1 MTEQEWIYY
10 GLGYEPAL
18 YPWLYPSLY
27 PEYQER
33 VPVITPELQPD
44 PVPTPEPDPVP
55 TPEPDP
61 VVVVTPPPE
70 EVPATP
76 EPDQGTSPGISW
88 EELGQLLSGLQTA
101 DDEPEQSEELPASE
115 ASIDP
120 GDVVAAELDPG
131 TMAIIEAIKFV
142 KDELIQIGDE
152 VTEMQLSM
160 DSHPMLTTP
169 FENYT
174 VTEGLLLLLFLSVF
188 IAACAR
194 MLRGGLSWL
203 RS

>member
-1 MTEQEWIYY
+1 MTDQELIYY
-10 GLGYEPAL
+10 DLGYDPVQ

-33 VPVITPELQPD
+33 VPVITPELQPN
-44 PVPTPEPDPVP
+44 PAPTPEPDPVP
-55 TPEPDP
+55 A
-61 VVVVTPPPE
+61 VTPPPE

-101 DDEPEQSEELPASE
+101 DDEPEQSEELPADDVPV
-115 ASIDP
+115 DP

-142 KDELIQIGDE
+142 KDAVTQVGDE

-174 VTEGLLLLLFLSVF
+174 VTEGLLLLLLLSVF
-188 IAACAR
+188 IAACTR
-194 MLRGGLSWL
+194 MLKGGLSWL